1 MSALW
6 LKYASRF
13 NALQA
18 RERWLIGLA
27 VVAVIVFAGATL
39 FIEPARKRAQT
50 AERSQR
56 EQQEQTATLTTQLAS
71 LQNPANDPDV
81 AARAELDALRTQL
94 AEQQGRLAVFDETLV
109 APQQMADLLET
120 MVGHNTGLRL
130 VSLKTLPAA
139 PLLEP
144 KSDKATDKA
153 QGDKALAGKTD
164 SANFADSAGGGEKAH
179 ADARFGL
186 FKHGVEITLEGSY
199 SDLAAYLGRLE
210 QAKSKLLWSSVS
222 LSAEN
227 HPKLVMKLTV
237 YSLSLDRTWLIV

>member
-6 LKYASRF
+6 GKFAARF
-13 NALQA
+13 NALA
-18 RERWLIGLA
+18 ERERWLIALA
-27 VVAVIVFAGATL
+27 LIAVIVFVGEML
-39 FIEPARKRAQT
+39 VIEPERKRAQA

-56 EQQEQTATLTTQLAS
+56 EQQEQLATLTTQLAA

-81 AARAELDALRTQL
+81 TARAELDALRTQL
-94 AEQQGRLAVFDETLV
+94 AEQRQRLTVFDETLV
-109 APQQMADLLET
+109 PPQQMADLLET
-120 MVGHNTGLRL
+120 MIGHNAGLRL
-130 VSLKTLPAA
+130 ISLKTLPAA

-144 KSDKATDKA
+144 KADKATEKA
-153 QGDKALAGKTD
+153 QDGKVPEGKAT
-164 SANFADSAGGGEKAH
+164 SADAATGSDTSS

>member
-27 VVAVIVFAGATL
+27 LVAVIVFVGATL

-56 EQQEQTATLTTQLAS
+56 EQQEQTATLTAQLAA

-81 AARAELDALRTQL
+81 AARAELAALRTQL

-153 QGDKALAGKTD
+153 QVDKASAGKTD
-164 SANFADSAGGGEKAH
+164 SAESAGGGERAH

-210 QAKSKLLWSSVS
+210 QAKSKLLWSSVA
-222 LSAEN
+222 LAAEN

>member
-6 LKYASRF
+6 AKFATRF
-13 NALQA
+13 NALA
-18 RERWLIGLA
+18 ERERWLTALALVA
-27 VVAVIVFAGATL
+27 VVVFVGEML
-39 FIEPARKRAQT
+39 VIEPERKRAQA
-50 AERSQR
+50 AERSQH
-56 EQQEQTATLTTQLAS
+56 EQQEQLAKLTTQLAE

-94 AEQQGRLAVFDETLV
+94 AEQHQRLAVFDETLV
-109 APQQMADLLET
+109 PPQQMADLLET
-120 MVGHNTGLRL
+120 MIGHNAGLRL
-130 VSLKTLPAA
+130 ISLKTLPAA

-144 KSDKATDKA
+144 KVDKTKEKPLDGKVTSADAVASSDTN
-153 QGDKALAGKTD
+153 
-164 SANFADSAGGGEKAH
+164 S

>member
-6 LKYASRF
+6 AKFAMRF
-13 NALQA
+13 NALA
-18 RERWLIGLA
+18 ERERWLTALALIA
-27 VVAVIVFAGATL
+27 VVVFVGEML
-39 FIEPARKRAQT
+39 VIEPERKRAQA
-50 AERSQR
+50 AERSQH
-56 EQQEQTATLTTQLAS
+56 EQQEQLAKLTTQLAD

-81 AARAELDALRTQL
+81 AARAELEALRTQL
-94 AEQQGRLAVFDETLV
+94 AEQHQRLAVFDETLV
-109 APQQMADLLET
+109 PPQQMADLLET
-120 MVGHNTGLRL
+120 MIGHNAGLRL
-130 VSLKTLPAA
+130 ISLKTLPAA

-144 KSDKATDKA
+144 KADKAKEKPLD
-153 QGDKALAGKTD
+153 GKSPDGKVT
-164 SANFADSAGGGEKAH
+164 SADAVAPSDTNS